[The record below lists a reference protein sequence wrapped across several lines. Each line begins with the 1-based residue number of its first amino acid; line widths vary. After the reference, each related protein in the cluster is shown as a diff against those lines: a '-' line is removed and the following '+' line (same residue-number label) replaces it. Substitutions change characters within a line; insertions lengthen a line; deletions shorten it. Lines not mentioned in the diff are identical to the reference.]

1 MTQLSSDSD
10 VLTQAFAL
18 LEREPDLYQAA
29 DEMYRHFVGRAIAT
43 NPRDQVP
50 GLALRW
56 LHCACDLE
64 LWQEAFT
71 GRPSVVDLERTLD
84 LVAQLE
90 AVGVEP
96 IGEVP
101 CIDCEHRKR
110 CL

>member
-1 MTQLSSDSD
+1 MSIDTH
-10 VLTQAFAL
+10 VLAQAFAL
-18 LEREPDLYQAA
+18 LEREPDLYTSA
-29 DEMYRHFVGRAIAT
+29 DEMYRHFVGRAIDT
-43 NPRDQVP
+43 NPREQVP
-50 GLALRW
+50 GLVLRW

-71 GRPSVVDLERTLD
+71 GRPSLVNLERTLD

-90 AVGVEP
+90 AAGVEP

-101 CIDCEHRKR
+101 CIDCEHRKG

>member
-1 MTQLSSDSD
+1 MSID
-10 VLTQAFAL
+10 VLAQAFAL
-18 LEREPDLYQAA
+18 LEREPDLYHMA
-29 DEMYRHFVGRAIAT
+29 DAMHRHFVGRPIDS
-43 NPRDQVP
+43 NSREQVP
-50 GLALRW
+50 GVVLRW

-64 LWQEAFT
+64 LWQEAFS
-71 GRPSVVDLERTLD
+71 GRPSLSDLERALD

-90 AVGVEP
+90 AAGVQP